1 MDGRGG
7 DAFFPAMS
15 AIGRGEE
22 PNPLTCI
29 EDITV
34 KEPDKTG
41 WESYCGKYE
50 PDPDDDYIDE
60 IFMKDGEL
68 YAKVVTDMRYRYET
82 KLYPLE
88 GNTFGIKEYDVEI
101 AFSDG
106 CMSCDGETVRKH
118 SAAHN

>member
-88 GNTFGIKEYDVEI
+88 GNTFGIKEYEVEI
-101 AFSDG
+101 TFSDG
-106 CMSCDGETVRKH
+106 CMSCDGETVRKQ